1 MIKSILTGVVALAA
15 VFLIF
20 AATRPDTF
28 RVERSTTIAAP
39 PEKVHAL
46 INDFGQWQSWSP
58 YEKKDPAMKRIR
70 SGPVAGQGAVYAWEG
85 NGEIGKGR
93 MEIIETT
100 PTSIRIRLDFAEPFE
115 AHNIAEFTLSP
126 KGDSTRVT
134 WAMHGPN
141 NFVGKMIQTVI
152 DMDDMVGKDFEAG
165 LASLKALTERRAA
178 LQPDTALASGDP
190 QGDGVEHRGAN
201 LGIRAAAARPHVE

>member
-1 MIKSILTGVVALAA
+1 MIKSLLTGVVALVA
-15 VFLIF
+15 VFLIL

-39 PEKVHAL
+39 PEKIHAL

-58 YEKKDPAMKRIR
+58 YEKKDPAMRRIR
-70 SGPVAGQGAVYAWEG
+70 SGPPAGQGAVYAWEG
-85 NGEIGKGR
+85 NKEIGTGR

-126 KGDSTRVT
+126 KADATRVT
-134 WAMHGPN
+134 WSMHGPN

-152 DMDDMVGKDFEAG
+152 DMDRMVGSDFEAG
-165 LASLKALTERRAA
+165 LASLKALGEGHAGLGAET
-178 LQPDTALASGDP
+178 TLAIGDP
-190 QGDGVEHRGAN
+190 PGDGVQHRGAH
-201 LGIRAAAARPHVE
+201 LGIGAAAARPDVE

>member
-1 MIKSILTGVVALAA
+1 MIKSILTGAVALVA
-15 VFLIF
+15 VFLIV

-70 SGPVAGQGAVYAWEG
+70 NGPVAGQGAVYAWEG

-152 DMDDMVGKDFEAG
+152 DMDRMVGKDFEAG
-165 LASLKALTERRAA
+165 LASLKAITERRAGLA
-178 LQPDTALASGDP
+178 PETALASGNP
-190 QGDGVEHRGAN
+190 QGDGVQHRSAN
-201 LGIRAAAARPHVE
+201 LGIRAAAARPYVE